1 MRIGDRVTTTDYPPD
16 YPLVI
21 LAIVGGRLA
30 IGSPLWPK
38 GATDPV
44 EFHQITS
51 VNDRPVEVPQRQSKP
66 TKRRKAA

>member
-1 MRIGDRVTTTDYPPD
+1 MRIGDRVTCSDYPPD

-38 GATDPV
+38 GANYPV
-44 EFHQITS
+44 ELHQITS
-51 VNDRPVEVPQRQSKP
+51 VNDRPVEVPQRQSNP